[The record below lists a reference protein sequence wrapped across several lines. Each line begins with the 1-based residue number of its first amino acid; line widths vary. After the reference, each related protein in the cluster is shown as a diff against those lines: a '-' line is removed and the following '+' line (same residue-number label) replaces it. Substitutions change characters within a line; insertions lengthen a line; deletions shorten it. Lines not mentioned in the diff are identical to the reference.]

1 MLHSNGEKTAAVFLN
16 TVTVDVIYSPR
27 WICDP
32 PSASSAPSLPPVN
45 SSAPCCLSLCPPPSG
60 GGRLGCRYLHWHGT
74 ETLDLWGKPA
84 VSPQLPLEHLG
95 ALHSCNDNN
104 NKKRVFLVSSVAH
117 VHRSRYQ
124 DNRKHREIQPQ
135 GSYLFTGMIRTESKV
150 TTREELN
157 QETVQELK

>member
-1 MLHSNGEKTAAVFLN
+1 M
-16 TVTVDVIYSPR
+16 TVDVIYSPR

-32 PSASSAPSLPPVN
+32 PSASSAPSLPLVN

-104 NKKRVFLVSSVAH
+104 NKKWVFLVSSVAH

-135 GSYLFTGMIRTESKV
+135 GSYLWLEQKVKSQRGRSWIRKLCKSSNKDTLHLLSLRH
-150 TTREELN
+150 TTHPCPP
-157 QETVQELK
+157 